1 MTLKHVQSIIHERL
15 KMEERFLDFL
25 LEELDR
31 NLISEDDYALTKSM
45 AKIEVLKHVLD
56 DIKDFKEVNHGI

>member
-1 MTLKHVQSIIHERL
+1 MILKHIQNIIKERL
-15 KMEERFLDFL
+15 KKEERFLDFL

-31 NLISEDDYALTKSM
+31 NLISEDDYALTKTM

-56 DIKDFKEVNHGI
+56 DIKDFKEVEHGI